1 MKRFLFLLTNELKL
15 FRTSIPIHLVAVLQ
29 PTVMFLLM
37 SVILV
42 TPTFDVYMT
51 QPTTSEGQALAS
63 AMDEVGSPIGMPY
76 VRTHFV
82 ENIEPA
88 AGQRQ
93 VIHVEVR
100 DEKNTAVEVHGR
112 IAWANGKGSIV
123 KEGFPLGYGVE
134 FVDIADSVGTVLRR
148 CFGT

>member
-1 MKRFLFLLTNELKL
+1 MKRDSDMIFELKIMNELKRASFAPQ
-15 FRTSIPIHLVAVLQ
+15 FRSHLVAVLQ

-51 QPTTSEGQALAS
+51 QPTTLEGQALAA

-76 VRTHFV
+76 VKTHFV

-93 VIHVEVR
+93 VIHVEAR
-100 DEKNTAVEVHGR
+100 DGKNTAVQRFGL
-112 IAWANGKGSIV
+112 IDSNMV
-123 KEGFPLGYGVE
+123 KNFRNRLTAAALSLVE
-134 FVDIADSVGTVLRR
+134 
-148 CFGT
+148 